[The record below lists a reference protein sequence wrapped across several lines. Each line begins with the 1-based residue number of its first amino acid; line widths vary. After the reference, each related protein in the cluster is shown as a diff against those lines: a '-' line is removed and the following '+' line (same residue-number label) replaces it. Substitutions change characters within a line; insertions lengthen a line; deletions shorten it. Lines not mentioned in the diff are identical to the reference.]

1 MMKKLFLFIA
11 AIIYTNLLIAQAA
24 YSVSTIPDS
33 LLKKANAVKRLEN
46 IRFEIKNKT
55 AATLKYKCAYTILN
69 ENGDQHAQFV
79 EWYDKMR
86 EIASI
91 EGTLYDASGKQLK
104 KLKNKDIQD
113 LSGVDD
119 ISLMDDN
126 RKKVHNFYYKVYP
139 YTVEYEVEIKQ
150 NQTFHFPSWITQESE
165 HLSVEKTSFSLICPS
180 DYAIR
185 YRALNYTGEPQ
196 IISEK
201 NQKMYTWSLK
211 NKPAVVK
218 ETFSPRW
225 HELTTMLSVAPTEF
239 EVQGYRGNM
248 TSWKEFGQ
256 FLYELKRGRDV
267 LPGNIK
273 QKVQELTAGASNE
286 KEKVKKLYQYLQQNT
301 RYISIQLG
309 IGGWQPF
316 DASYVASKGYGDC
329 KALTN
334 YMYSLLKEANIPSY
348 YALIKAGARDYY
360 MLEDFPSNQF
370 NHAVLCV
377 PLQKDTMWLEC
388 TSQSAPAGYM
398 GDFTGNRK
406 ALIIDEN
413 GGSLVSTPRYRIN
426 DNLQLRT
433 IAGKIDETGK
443 LQAKVKTKYG
453 AIQQDNLHQM
463 INSLSKEKIKEV
475 LQKEL
480 ELATYNV
487 NAFDYNETKS
497 EHPEIVEQLDVDVS
511 NYATVSGKRLFI
523 TPNVLNRSNAKLT
536 AEEQRQ
542 TAIHIDFEYRDI
554 DSVII
559 DVPAGY
565 EPESMP
571 KPVLLQTKFGNYAA
585 TMKLEGHRVV
595 YTRVREQYAGKY
607 PPKDYQELMDYYE
620 RIYKADRSRV
630 VLIKLL
636 PE

>member
-1 MMKKLFLFIA
+1 MKKVLLFI
-11 AIIYTNLLIAQAA
+11 NLIFFFSQVIMAQSG
-24 YSVSTIPDS
+24 YNVSSIPDS
-33 LLKKANAVKRLEN
+33 LLKQANAVKRFEE

-55 AATLKYKCAYTILN
+55 STLLKYKYAFTILN
-69 ENGDQHAQFV
+69 ENGDQYAEFV

-86 EIASI
+86 EVVSI
-91 EGTLYDASGKQLK
+91 EGTLFDASGKQLK
-104 KLKNKDIQD
+104 KLKNKEIQD

-139 YTVEYEVEIKQ
+139 YTVEYIVEIKQ
-150 NQTFHFPSWITQESE
+150 NQTFHFPSWITQENE
-165 HLSVEKTSFSLICPS
+165 RLSVEKTSYTLVCPA

-185 YRALNYTGEPQ
+185 YRALNYAGEPKV
-196 IISEK
+196 STEK
-201 NQKMYTWSLK
+201 NQNSYTWTLT
-211 NKPAVVK
+211 NKPAIVK

-239 EVQGYRGNM
+239 EVQGYKGNM
-248 TSWKEFGQ
+248 TTWTAFGK
-256 FLYELKRGRDV
+256 FLYELKKGRDV
-267 LPGNIK
+267 LPENIK
-273 QKVQELTAGASNE
+273 RKVQELIAGTTNE
-286 KEKVKKLYQYLQQNT
+286 KEKVKKLYDFLQQNT

-316 DASYVASKGYGDC
+316 DASYVATKGYGDC

-348 YALIKAGARDYY
+348 YALIKAGAKDYY
-360 MLEDFPSNQF
+360 MMEDFPSNQF

-388 TSQSAPAGYM
+388 TSQTAPAGYM

-413 GGSLVSTPRYRIN
+413 GGTLVSTPRYRMN
-426 DNLQLRT
+426 DNLQLRNIT
-433 IAGKIDETGK
+433 GKIDETGK
-443 LQAKVKTKYG
+443 LQVKVNTKYG
-453 AIQQDNLHQM
+453 AIKQDDLHQM

-480 ELATYNV
+480 EFATYHV
-487 NAFDYNETKS
+487 NAFDYNESKS
-497 EHPEIVEQLDVDVS
+497 ERPEIMELLEVDVN

-523 TPNVLNRSNAKLT
+523 TPNVLNRSYTKLT
-536 AEEQRQ
+536 ADEKRLTDIQL
-542 TAIHIDFEYRDI
+542 DYEYKDI
-554 DSVII
+554 DSVVI
-559 DVPAGY
+559 DVPTGY

-571 KPVLLQTKFGNYAA
+571 QPLTLKTKFGSYTA
-585 TMKLEGHRVV
+585 TTKLESNKLI
-595 YTRVREQYAGKY
+595 YTRIREQHAGKFSA
-607 PPKDYQELMDYYE
+607 KDYQDLMDYYD
-620 RIYKADRSRV
+620 RIYKADRNRL
-630 VLIKLL
+630 VLVKKS
-636 PE
+636 E